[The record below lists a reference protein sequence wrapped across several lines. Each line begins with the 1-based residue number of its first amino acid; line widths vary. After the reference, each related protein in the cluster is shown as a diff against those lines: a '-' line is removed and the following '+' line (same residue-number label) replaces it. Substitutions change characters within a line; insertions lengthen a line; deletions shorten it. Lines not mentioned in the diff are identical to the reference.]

1 MQKRMEKE
9 DKQNKHVKVEAKQ
22 MKQKLGILGSSL
34 RAQEQACM
42 RIIKPACIGMIT
54 CMQVLAQKALKTQLS
69 LKH

>member
-9 DKQNKHVKVEAKQ
+9 DKQNKHVKAEAKQ

-42 RIIKPACIGMIT
+42 HRHDYTYASSCPESPKNTTKP
-54 CMQVLAQKALKTQLS
+54 KTLN
-69 LKH
+69 LTP